1 VLRRTFLKSGGATAL
16 LTGAASAFPHIPK
29 FPLPK
34 DVNWKGL
41 KLKAEL
47 EVKGQ
52 RCPVR
57 WACHQKLDSDGSLSL
72 RPTVGLGQ
80 NDVTGGV

>member
-1 VLRRTFLKSGGATAL
+1 
-16 LTGAASAFPHIPK
+16 
-29 FPLPK
+29 LPK

-47 EVKGQ
+47 EVKGT